1 MKLKMIVAATVAGMM
16 VVMAPPAF
24 SSGAPASVDGVWKYV
39 QGKVEQSKKPVQ
51 PSSESLKKET
61 PKPEPASQPKPI
73 GKSDKLQP
81 QPQNLEPEAQQKADA
96 ETQFEREIIRLT
108 NVERSQKG
116 LAPLKT
122 HAELSKV
129 ARLKSEDLRDK
140 NYFSHDSPTYGSPFD
155 MIKKFGIKYL
165 SVGENIAAGYSTPEQ
180 VVQGWMDSEGHRA
193 NILDKNYTHIGVGY
207 AKGGSYGHYE
217 TQLFI
222 KTTDDSSSP
231 ESQPKPEPRPE
242 PAPSPKP
249 VPQSQSAPQAQ
260 PPKEEPESQKP
271 DWEQKADAIIA
282 QGKKFLG
289 TEYQYGAKNYDLSGK
304 FDCSSFTQY
313 VYGKQGIQ
321 LQRTAASQAE
331 RDGIQIKD
339 KSQLR
344 KGDLLFFDASP
355 TAKGRYM
362 NIDHVG
368 IYLGD
373 NKILHTYKK
382 GVGVTITDFEGTF
395 WGRQFIIGARV
406 IGND

>member
-1 MKLKMIVAATVAGMM
+1 MKLKMMAAATVVGVAVLMT
-16 VVMAPPAF
+16 PPA
-24 SSGAPASVDGVWKYV
+24 SSTGAPDSVDGVWKYV
-39 QGKVEQSKKPVQ
+39 QEKVEQSKKSVQ
-51 PSSESLKKET
+51 PSSGTLKKKET
-61 PKPEPASQPKPI
+61 PKSEIATQPKPI
-73 GKSDKLQP
+73 EKSDKLEP
-81 QPQNLEPEAQQKADA
+81 QPKKAESEAKQEVDA
-96 ETQFEREIIRLT
+96 ATQFEREIIRLT

-116 LAPLKT
+116 LAPLKA
-122 HAELSKV
+122 HGELSKV

-155 MIKKFGIKYL
+155 MIKKFGIKY
-165 SVGENIAAGYSTPEQ
+165 SSAGENIAAGYSTPEQ
-180 VVQGWMDSEGHRA
+180 VVQGWMNSEGHRA
-193 NILDKNYTHIGVGY
+193 NILDKNFTHIGVGY

-217 TQLFI
+217 TQMFI
-222 KTTDDSSSP
+222 KTTDDTPSP
-231 ESQPKPEPRPE
+231 ESQPKPAPE

-249 VPQSQSAPQAQ
+249 VSQPQPL
-260 PPKEEPESQKP
+260 KEEKPESQKP
-271 DWEQKADAIIA
+271 GWEQKADEIIA
-282 QGKKFLG
+282 RGKKFLG
-289 TEYQYGAKNYDLSGK
+289 TEYQYGAKNYDVSGK

-313 VYGKQGIQ
+313 VYGKEGIP

-331 RDGIQIKD
+331 RDGVQIKD

-382 GVGVTITDFEGTF
+382 GVGVTITDFEGSF
-395 WGRQFIIGARV
+395 WGRQFIIGTRV